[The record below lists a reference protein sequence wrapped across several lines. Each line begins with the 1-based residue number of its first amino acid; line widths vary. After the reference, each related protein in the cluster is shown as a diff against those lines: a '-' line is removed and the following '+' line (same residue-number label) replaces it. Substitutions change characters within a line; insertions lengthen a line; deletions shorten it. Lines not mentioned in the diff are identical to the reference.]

1 MDDKEKQYK
10 EVTLKMPM
18 VKVVDISLRH
28 GMFDDDSDYQQ
39 LTISKSMKNWTLGM
53 EVLDGARDG
62 EFVDSAAFFV
72 SKSF

>member
-1 MDDKEKQYK
+1 
-10 EVTLKMPM
+10 
-18 VKVVDISLRH
+18 
-28 GMFDDDSDYQQ
+28 MFDDDSDYQQ
-39 LTISKSMKNWTLGM
+39 LTISKSIKNWTLGM